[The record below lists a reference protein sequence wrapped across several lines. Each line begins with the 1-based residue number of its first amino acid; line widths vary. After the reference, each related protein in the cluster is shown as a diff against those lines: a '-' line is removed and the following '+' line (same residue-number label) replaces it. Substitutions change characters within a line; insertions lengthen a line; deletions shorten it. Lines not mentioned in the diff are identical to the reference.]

1 MWVRMMMTVML
12 EFLNCEAGL
21 WEKER
26 PAIQPIV
33 LLIVVERDG
42 NKEHMAWS
50 VC

>member
-26 PAIQPIV
+26 PAIQSIV

-42 NKEHMAWS
+42 NKEHMVWS